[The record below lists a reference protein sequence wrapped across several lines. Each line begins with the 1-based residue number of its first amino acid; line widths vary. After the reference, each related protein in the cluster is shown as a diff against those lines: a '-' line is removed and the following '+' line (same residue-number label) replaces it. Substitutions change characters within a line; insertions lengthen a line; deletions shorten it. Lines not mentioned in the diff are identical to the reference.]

1 MTSQVTLLM
10 AQINPTLGNIEA
22 NSHMIQTIIA
32 DHQES
37 HDIILFPELCLTGY
51 PPEDLLFRNELHQR
65 IEEQLNLIASI
76 TQDCHVIVGHPR
88 LEEERCFNSATVFYQ
103 GEGITTYDK
112 QCLPNY
118 SVFDEKRYFTAG
130 EKTGLLTVKSMNF
143 ALCICEDIWQQ
154 EPALQA
160 KLEGADCILCLN
172 ASPFYLDKLSL
183 RQEIIAKRAKEH
195 RLPIVYVNTVGGQ
208 DELVFDGLSFAV
220 DKSGAIKS
228 QSSAFTTSLDSITIT
243 QESLTGESAQ
253 ISTTES
259 LIYQALVCGTRDYV
273 TKNGFKGAL
282 IGLSGGIDSAL
293 TLAIAVD
300 ALGSDNVQ
308 AVMMPSR
315 FTANMSNE
323 DALLEAQA
331 LNIKHST
338 LPIEPIFKQ
347 FLAGLSN
354 EFASLKTD
362 TTEENIQAR
371 VRGTLLMALSNK
383 TGKIVLTTGNKSEM
397 AVGYATLY
405 GDMAG
410 GFAVLKDVPKTL
422 VYQLARYRNSI
433 SAVIPERVITRAPS
447 AELAEDQVDQDS
459 LPDYAIL
466 DQILHYYVECNMG
479 VEEICEKGLAASDVK
494 KIIRLIDINEYKRRQ
509 APPGVRV
516 SQRAF
521 GRDWRYPITSGFHHA
536 LY

>member
-1 MTSQVTLLM
+1 M
-10 AQINPTLGNIEA
+10 AQVNSTLGNIEA
-22 NSHMIQTIIA
+22 NSRIIQTIIA
-32 DHQES
+32 EHQES
-37 HDIILFPELCLTGY
+37 HDVILFPELCLTGY

-65 IEEQLNLIASI
+65 VEEQLKLIANA
-76 TQDCHVIVGHPR
+76 TQDCHVIVGHPQ
-88 LEEERCFNSATVFYQ
+88 LEKERCFNSATVFYQ
-103 GEGITTYDK
+103 GERIATYDK

-130 EKTGLLTVKSMNF
+130 KKTGLLTVKSMKL
-143 ALCICEDIWQQ
+143 ALCICEDIWQEQ
-154 EPALQA
+154 PALLAKQA
-160 KLEGADCILCLN
+160 GADCILCLN
-172 ASPFYLDKLSL
+172 ASPFYADKLSL
-183 RQEIIAKRAKEH
+183 RQEVISKRAKEH
-195 RLPIVYVNTVGGQ
+195 QLPIIYVNAVGGQ

-220 DKSGAIKS
+220 DKSGTIKS
-228 QSSAFTTSLDSITIT
+228 QSNAFKTSLDTITIT
-243 QESLTGESAQ
+243 KNSLSGEMANIPSV
-253 ISTTES
+253 ES
-259 LIYQALVCGTRDYV
+259 LIYQALVSGTRDYV

-300 ALGSDNVQ
+300 ALGHDNVH

-315 FTANMSNE
+315 YTADMSNE

-331 LNIKHST
+331 LNTKYST

-347 FLAGLSN
+347 FLAGLSD
-354 EFASLKTD
+354 EFAGLKTD

-422 VYQLARYRNSI
+422 VYRLAKYRNSL

-447 AELAEDQVDQDS
+447 AELAEDQADQDS

-466 DQILHYYVECNMG
+466 DKILHYYVECNMG
-479 VEEICEKGLAASDVK
+479 VEEICEKGIAAEDVK

-509 APPGVRV
+509 APPGVRI

-536 LY
+536 LYTERT